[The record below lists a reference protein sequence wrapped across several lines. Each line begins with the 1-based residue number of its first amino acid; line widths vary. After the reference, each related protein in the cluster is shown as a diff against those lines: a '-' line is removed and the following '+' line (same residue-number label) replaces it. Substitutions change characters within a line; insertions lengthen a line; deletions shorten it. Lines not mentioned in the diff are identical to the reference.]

1 MSALIFLTLFLFT
14 RDAFGASEE
23 AISIVKRSRAAAM
36 APSFSSLVTLNQNG
50 GTKVFKSKMF
60 VKNTAES
67 SRIAIFCQEPV
78 DLKGSAFL
86 TLASGDQVARKWFYL
101 PVVGS
106 PRESSA
112 TQHGMKILGTDIRFF
127 DLAPPPLSSFRYSFL
142 PDQDGRSEVWR
153 IQADPVAKQVTKD
166 YGITSVSLEIA
177 KDTLLTMRSIVILAE
192 DRRRTMEI
200 KKVSVSG
207 SWSIPTVVEYR
218 LKDGDAISSQTRVE
232 LSELDTKTP
241 LGDDLFD
248 PKRLNRTP

>member
-1 MSALIFLTLFLFT
+1 MSAVIFLTLFLFT
-14 RDAFGASEE
+14 RSAFGAPEE
-23 AISIVKRSRAAAM
+23 AVSIVKRSRAVAM
-36 APSFSSLVTLNQNG
+36 SPSFSSLVTLNQND
-50 GTKVFKSKMF
+50 GTKIYKSKIF
-60 VKNTAES
+60 VKNTANS

-127 DLAPPPLSSFRYSFL
+127 DFAPPPLSSFRYSFL

-153 IQADPVAKQVTKD
+153 IKAVPVAKQVTKD
-166 YGITSVSLEIA
+166 FGITSVSLEIA
-177 KDTLLTMRSIVILAE
+177 KDTFLTMRSIVTLE
-192 DRRRTMEI
+192 DGRRRTMEI
-200 KKVSVSG
+200 KKVLLSG
-207 SWSIPTVVEYR
+207 GWSIPTVVEYR
-218 LKDGDAISSQTRVE
+218 LKDGDTVASQTRVE

-241 LGDDLFD
+241 LDDDLFD
-248 PKRLNRTP
+248 PKRLNRAP